1 MKWETVNI
9 EFESPS
15 QVINWIKQNLKVK
28 KEGFECQ
35 LTYEG
40 KIRRLEIGKELSSAD
55 LKKLTDKFPELID
68 KQCDKFSYEAKLRK

>member
-9 EFESPS
+9 EFETPS
-15 QVINWIKQNLKVK
+15 QVIKWIKQNLKVK

-35 LTYEG
+35 LTHDG
-40 KIRRLEIGKELSSAD
+40 KIRRLEIGKELTNAD

-68 KQCDKFSYEAKLRK
+68 KQCDKFTYEKAL

>member
-9 EFESPS
+9 EFETPS
-15 QVINWIKQNLKVK
+15 QVIKWIKQNLKVK

-35 LTYEG
+35 LNYDG
-40 KIRRLEIGKELSSAD
+40 KIRRLEIGKELSNAD

-68 KQCDKFSYEAKLRK
+68 KQCDKFTYEIC